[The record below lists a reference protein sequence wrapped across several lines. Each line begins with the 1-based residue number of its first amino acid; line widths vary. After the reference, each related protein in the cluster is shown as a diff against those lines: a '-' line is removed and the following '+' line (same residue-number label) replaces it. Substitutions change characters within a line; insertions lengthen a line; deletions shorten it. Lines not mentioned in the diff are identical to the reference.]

1 MTAADVSAVHEIEV
15 ATFASPWSRESLL
28 SEMERNACARYL
40 VAADEGGAVVAYAG
54 AWIIF
59 DEAHITN
66 VAVAKAQRGKGVGR
80 AIMAALVQY
89 AANLGAQYMTL
100 EVRRSNAVAQNLYK
114 SMGFV
119 ELAVRKRYYE
129 DNGEDALL
137 LVCDHMP
144 PAEEDFAEE

>member
-1 MTAADVSAVHEIEV
+1 MELRDLRTFAAVARLLSFHRAAAELNAAQSTVSARIAALETELGVRLFERLGRRV
-15 ATFASPWSRESLL
+15 ALTDAG
-28 SEMERNACARYL
+28 ER
-40 VAADEGGAVVAYAG
+40 
-54 AWIIF
+54 
-59 DEAHITN
+59 
-66 VAVAKAQRGKGVGR
+66 
-80 AIMAALVQY
+80 LVQY

-100 EVRRSNAVAQNLYK
+100 EVRRSNTMAQNLYK

-144 PAEEDFAEE
+144 PVEADFTEE